1 MPSDTIAQLILPKE
15 LIFLST
21 RTFRNGFL
29 WEVQKKRVDPQYCPK
44 CAHPSSTRCGRA
56 STLVR
61 EAPLQNK
68 ALWLKIHK
76 HRYFCKSCRKSF
88 TETVEGIWPKQRTTK
103 HFRKTLAQACENF
116 HNLSLVQEKF
126 KVSSGFCYQI
136 HYRQLEIKLRERKN
150 LGWPKK
156 LGIDEHFFTRSQG
169 YTEFATVLT
178 DLGKRRLFEMVRG
191 KDVRSLLE
199 QLKDIPG
206 RENVEVVVMD
216 LCSTFKSFVRQF
228 FPNAKIVAD
237 KFHVIRQPFGA
248 LIQLRRQLYG
258 HRQALNVR
266 RLLLK
271 NREDLDYFKQVDLKV
286 MLEPHP
292 ELKELYEWK
301 ERLRRVYR
309 CRGIQRAEQS
319 LNQMLEQMK
328 ASTLSAVQK
337 LRRTLLRWKQE
348 ILEYF
353 VTGLTNA
360 LTESMNKTAK
370 LIQRRAH
377 GFRSFK
383 NYRLKTLNACY
394 F

>member
-1 MPSDTIAQLILPKE
+1 
-15 LIFLST
+15 
-21 RTFRNGFL
+21 
-29 WEVQKKRVDPQYCPK
+29 
-44 CAHPSSTRCGRA
+44 
-56 STLVR
+56 
-61 EAPLQNK
+61 
-68 ALWLKIHK
+68 
-76 HRYFCKSCRKSF
+76 
-88 TETVEGIWPKQRTTK
+88 
-103 HFRKTLAQACENF
+103 
-116 HNLSLVQEKF
+116 
-126 KVSSGFCYQI
+126 
-136 HYRQLEIKLRERKN
+136 
-150 LGWPKK
+150 
-156 LGIDEHFFTRSQG
+156 
-169 YTEFATVLT
+169 
-178 DLGKRRLFEMVRG
+178 
-191 KDVRSLLE
+191 
-199 QLKDIPG
+199 
-206 RENVEVVVMD
+206 
-216 LCSTFKSFVRQF
+216 
-228 FPNAKIVAD
+228 
-237 KFHVIRQPFGA
+237 
-248 LIQLRRQLYG
+248 
-258 HRQALNVR
+258 
-266 RLLLK
+266 
-271 NREDLDYFKQVDLKV
+271 VDLKV